1 MLLGYITAI
10 GVALMVVRFLWIWL
24 SMSLKVF
31 KDKRKD
37 KQTIKPNLR
46 SVAVMAV
53 SGIKGSVT
61 LAGILTLPLF
71 MPDGS
76 RFPDRDFVIFLAMGV
91 ILFSL
96 IVATLF
102 LPVLSK
108 NLRDE

>member
-1 MLLGYITAI
+1 
-10 GVALMVVRFLWIWL
+10 
-24 SMSLKVF
+24 
-31 KDKRKD
+31 
-37 KQTIKPNLR
+37 
-46 SVAVMAV
+46 
-53 SGIKGSVT
+53 
-61 LAGILTLPLF
+61 